1 MSSLQKQQRA
11 ARLSLVSNI
20 ILVVLKIGAGV
31 ASGAISVLAEG
42 VQSGLD
48 VLASLMILW
57 TVSRAALPPDAS
69 HPYGHG
75 KLESLASLT
84 QTVLIGGSALY
95 ILGVAWQRWQ
105 QPEMPQLTIGAG
117 VLAFSV

>member
-1 MSSLQKQQRA
+1 MSSTSASHVPNPRADAMRQQRNA
-11 ARLSLVSNI
+11 ARVSLASNI
-20 ILVVLKIGAGV
+20 VLVLIKVAAGL

-57 TVSRAALPPDAS
+57 TVQRVALPPDDK

-75 KLESLASLT
+75 KMESLASL
-84 QTVLIGGSALY
+84 I
-95 ILGVAWQRWQ
+95 
-105 QPEMPQLTIGAG
+105 
-117 VLAFSV
+117 